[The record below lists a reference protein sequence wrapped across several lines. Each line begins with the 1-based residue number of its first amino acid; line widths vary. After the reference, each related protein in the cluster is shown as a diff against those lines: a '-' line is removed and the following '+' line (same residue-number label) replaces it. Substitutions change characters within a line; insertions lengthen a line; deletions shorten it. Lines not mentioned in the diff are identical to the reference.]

1 MKKIIIVITL
11 LSTMACTNTNINNSY
26 KQSKKEFQVYQEIS
40 SNYKIDKEWW
50 KEYNNSELNSIMNI
64 ALKNNSDLK
73 KAAINVNKALYQA
86 NLLGADL
93 VPNFSSSLG
102 SSASKNIKTGGSSTI
117 KHSASISLNY
127 EIDLWRKL
135 SNAKNAQEWEYQ
147 ATTEDLEAAKLSL
160 VNNVVNTYFSI
171 VYLNDAI
178 LILNDKIEQYEK
190 INTIMKNKYQ
200 YGVNSELEYL
210 QSEQSLTNLKNT
222 LLTYQNEK
230 TEQEQTLRDLLNLK
244 PEENIEI
251 KAKNLLSIKDIG
263 VNLDV
268 PISVIANRPD
278 VKAYEYRLSKAFK
291 DVKAT
296 QAKLYPSVTIQSTLS
311 SSGNKVDN
319 ALSVP
324 VGLAIINISLP
335 FLNWNTLKW
344 NIKIDEASYENAK
357 VDFEKSIV
365 SSLNEIDTYYKSY
378 QKANSSYALQE
389 KNLKS
394 QKEITKH
401 YKNRYDNGN
410 VEFKSWLEAL
420 VNEKDSELNLLKAKF
435 DIIQAENKIYQAM
448 GGKAK

>member
-26 KQSKKEFQVYQEIS
+26 KQSKEKFQVYQEIS
-40 SNYKIDKEWW
+40 NNYKIDKEWW
-50 KEYNNSELNSIMNI
+50 KEYNNPELNNIMNI

-93 VPNFSSSLG
+93 VPSFSSSLG
-102 SSASKNIKTGGSSTI
+102 SSASKNIKTGGNSAI

-160 VNNVVNTYFSI
+160 INNVVNTYFNI

-178 LILNDKIEQYEK
+178 SILNDKIEQYGK
-190 INTIMKNKYQ
+190 INTVMKNKYQ

-222 LLTYQNEK
+222 LFTYQNEK

-251 KAKNLLSIKDIG
+251 KTKNLLSIKDIG

-291 DVKAT
+291 NVKAT

-319 ALSVP
+319 ALSAP
-324 VGLAIINISLP
+324 IGLASINISLP

-344 NIKIDEASYENAK
+344 NR
-357 VDFEKSIV
+357 
-365 SSLNEIDTYYKSY
+365 
-378 QKANSSYALQE
+378 
-389 KNLKS
+389 
-394 QKEITKH
+394 H
-401 YKNRYDNGN
+401 
-410 VEFKSWLEAL
+410 
-420 VNEKDSELNLLKAKF
+420 LL
-435 DIIQAENKIYQAM
+435 
-448 GGKAK
+448 